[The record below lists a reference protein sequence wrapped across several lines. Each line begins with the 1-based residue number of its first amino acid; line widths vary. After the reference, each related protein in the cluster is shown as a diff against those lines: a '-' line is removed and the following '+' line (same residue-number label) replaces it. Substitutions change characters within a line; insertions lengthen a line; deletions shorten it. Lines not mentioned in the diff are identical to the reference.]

1 MRVEEIERYL
11 ANEMLSSEREAFE
24 AEMAKDPS
32 LLMDVRLLA
41 CVIQKTREIRR
52 DDDKRVLQ
60 LLYSYKRAD
69 EGMSRYRKDL
79 SPEEEDLSHIAA
91 SRIEPGEKQ
100 YMMCCRAY
108 YKEVLSMFDEEESM
122 ALIDDIRSDK
132 ALCDMVQKMMVLES
146 GTSIYHIVEQCI
158 IHYGKFYSG
167 IKVFDWVG
175 LVSRYVKEVAC
186 IGDIEPY
193 EYFVCSADED

>member
-11 ANEMLSSEREAFE
+11 SNKMLSSEREAFE
-24 AEMAKDPS
+24 AEMIQNPS
-32 LLMDVRLLA
+32 LLMDVRMLA
-41 CVIQKTREIRR
+41 CVIQKTRDVCREFDLWALER
-52 DDDKRVLQ
+52 LC
-60 LLYSYKRAD
+60 SYKRLEED
-69 EGMSRYRKDL
+69 FLFRKDSSSENL
-79 SPEEEDLSHIAA
+79 SNFAAESIAYDN
-91 SRIEPGEKQ
+91 EQ
-100 YMMCCRAY
+100 YKLCCQAY
-108 YKEVLSMFDEEESM
+108 CKEVSLQFDETESM
-122 ALIDDIRSDK
+122 VFIDDIKSDK

-167 IKVFDWVG
+167 MKVFDWVG